1 MNNYIEALC
10 VGKPMDLPNYNE
22 ETEQWEVYF
31 EENNDNYHPYFGR
44 DIISYGCESADEAC
58 ALYNHYNIN
67 PIEEIN
73 EDEKVTS

>member
-10 VGKPMDLPNYNE
+10 VGKPMDLPTYNE
-22 ETEQWEVYF
+22 ETEQWVVYF

-44 DIISYGCESADEAC
+44 DIISYSCESAEEAC
-58 ALYNHYNIN
+58 DLYNHYNTN